1 MHGRQAAGEGR
12 CGTEAPAPHQP
23 SRPTGNG
30 PPSPRLGKS
39 RKIDFCFSTVCRVFI
54 DQAAAGV
61 SIRVTRRELDQELLC
76 AQPGAFLGWV
86 NLPVKDA
93 WTGGWAGPGA
103 RGTGWGGAEG
113 QERRT
118 ALQAGAEPWHS
129 QGRIDANQYEWMT
142 LPVTEVMEPGLE
154 IGRSSLPRLQLIGL
168 ISHPGQLSPAWA
180 LVASSSV

>member
-1 MHGRQAAGEGR
+1 MWDRGTRTPPAQPAYGERPSLAKAGKESENRFLFFHRVPSIYRPGRSGSFHPGHPERTGPRA
-12 CGTEAPAPHQP
+12 
-23 SRPTGNG
+23 SLRPTW
-30 PPSPRLGKS
+30 SISRLGQPACK
-39 RKIDFCFSTVCRVFI
+39 
-54 DQAAAGV
+54 
-61 SIRVTRRELDQELLC
+61 RRLDWR
-76 AQPGAFLGWV
+76 LGW
-86 NLPVKDA
+86 
-93 WTGGWAGPGA
+93 A
-103 RGTGWGGAEG
+103 RSSGDGRGGAEG

-142 LPVTEVMEPGLE
+142 PPVTEVMEPGLE